1 MKKRSVHDGY
11 TITDTAAVNPGE
23 EYVLG
28 VKDWHGFLQYAVY
41 KRVGGSFYIQ
51 AHYYLNRTDA
61 VRDMNS
67 RAEYAKQAYANRY
80 TKEANAIWR

>member
-1 MKKRSVHDGY
+1 MKTITVHDGY

-41 KRVGGSFYIQ
+41 KRVGGSIYIQ
-51 AHYYLNRTDA
+51 AHYSLNRPDA
-61 VRDMNS
+61 VFDMNC
-67 RAEYAKQAYANRY
+67 RADYAKQAYANRY
-80 TKEANAIWR
+80 KKDANAIWR